1 MKDVFLDTDIS
12 SNAFGLLMNGD
23 AATNMLSWTDG
34 AMSRSQT
41 AKFTLVVLAQG
52 EDILCTL
59 LDVKLEIDGYLSF
72 AISCSFNSA
81 PFSPANL
88 LLIFRQSNPYYVH
101 QMRACLKRIR
111 NGKIFEQVDHQLSK
125 LAPALADP
133 LPFAIS
139 KRSKPTADQKTSNM
153 M

>member
-23 AATNMLSWTDG
+23 AATNMMSWTDG

-72 AISCSFNSA
+72 AISCSFNIHAHSTQLL
-81 PFSPANL
+81 SL
-88 LLIFRQSNPYYVH
+88 LLTYF
-101 QMRACLKRIR
+101 
-111 NGKIFEQVDHQLSK
+111 
-125 LAPALADP
+125 
-133 LPFAIS
+133 
-139 KRSKPTADQKTSNM
+139 
-153 M
+153 